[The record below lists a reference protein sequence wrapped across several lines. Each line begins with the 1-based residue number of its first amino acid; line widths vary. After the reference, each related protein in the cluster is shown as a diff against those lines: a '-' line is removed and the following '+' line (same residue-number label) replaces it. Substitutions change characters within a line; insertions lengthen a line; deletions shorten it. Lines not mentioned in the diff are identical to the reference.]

1 MFLEGVTPE
10 SLIDVDSEVITTPQ
24 WLLIMISVEV
34 LQQFSKNSL
43 MKMMVTMK
51 KQRKWHQNDR

>member
-34 LQQFSKNSL
+34 LQQFSKNSI

>member
-43 MKMMVTMK
+43 MKIMVTMK